1 MSMVGHR
8 SEAIYQLFLD
18 MFTERFGADP
28 VYCALLAT
36 TVFYLYAALRRTPY
50 AVEALTGA
58 LALATFVNPQVLRDG
73 LLAAPQPGPV
83 LVAAVLLLGLGVWRR
98 GSWRCFAGACGLAV
112 AVGLAIPPESVVFPF
127 GWAFDDDLGKALRTA
142 GPTMVLLV
150 CLVLMVLPL
159 RALADLPFWLPR
171 FYPLAMG
178 VLLAAYG
185 YLLWHPP
192 TMVIA
197 GLILLSWS
205 GASGW
210 TIYRAAR
217 ARIVGL
223 DYLVLSFLVF
233 ALAILVSLGKSH
245 LMARWRKPA
254 TDEAAECT
262 D

>member
-1 MSMVGHR
+1 
-8 SEAIYQLFLD
+8 
-18 MFTERFGADP
+18 
-28 VYCALLAT
+28 
-36 TVFYLYAALRRTPY
+36 
-50 AVEALTGA
+50 
-58 LALATFVNPQVLRDG
+58 
-73 LLAAPQPGPV
+73 
-83 LVAAVLLLGLGVWRR
+83 
-98 GSWRCFAGACGLAV
+98 
-112 AVGLAIPPESVVFPF
+112 
-127 GWAFDDDLGKALRTA
+127 
-142 GPTMVLLV
+142 
-150 CLVLMVLPL
+150 
-159 RALADLPFWLPR
+159 
-171 FYPLAMG
+171 
-178 VLLAAYG
+178 
-185 YLLWHPP
+185 
-192 TMVIA
+192 MVIA